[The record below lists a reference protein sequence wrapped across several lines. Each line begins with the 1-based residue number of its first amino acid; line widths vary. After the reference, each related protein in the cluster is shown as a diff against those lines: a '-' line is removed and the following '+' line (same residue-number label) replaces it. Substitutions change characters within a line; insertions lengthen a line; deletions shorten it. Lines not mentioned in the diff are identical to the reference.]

1 MDLGI
6 SGRTAAVAAGSAG
19 LGFASA
25 QALVN
30 EGVRVVICSRD
41 KQRVLDAAAQIGHG
55 CVGIVADVS
64 TVAGAQ
70 EFVRQ
75 ATEILGQI
83 DILVANGGGPPPGN
97 FASTDVEAYI
107 SANERSMLATIAMT
121 KLVVPEM
128 QARKWGRVVAITS
141 TSVRQPI
148 ANLILSNTARAGLT
162 AFLKTVA
169 TEVAAD
175 GVTINSVQPGSHATD
190 RIKQIYGESLE
201 GASAGIPAG
210 ALGSPTDFGNVV
222 AFMCSE
228 QAKFV
233 TGTHLPVDG
242 GAYGGLL

>member
-25 QALVN
+25 QALAN

-169 TEVAAD
+169 
-175 GVTINSVQPGSHATD
+175 GSHAPD

>member
-25 QALVN
+25 QALAN
-30 EGVRVVICSRD
+30 EGARVVICSRD

-201 GASAGIPAG
+201 GASSGIPAG
-210 ALGSPTDFGNVV
+210 ALGSPADFGNVV

>member
-25 QALVN
+25 QALAN
-30 EGVRVVICSRD
+30 EGARVVICSRD
-41 KQRVLDAAAQIGHG
+41 KKRVLDAAAQIGHG

-64 TVAGAQ
+64 TIAGAQ

-97 FASTDVEAYI
+97 FTSTDVEAYI

-169 TEVAAD
+169 T
-175 GVTINSVQPGSHATD
+175 
-190 RIKQIYGESLE
+190 
-201 GASAGIPAG
+201 
-210 ALGSPTDFGNVV
+210 
-222 AFMCSE
+222 
-228 QAKFV
+228 
-233 TGTHLPVDG
+233 
-242 GAYGGLL
+242 